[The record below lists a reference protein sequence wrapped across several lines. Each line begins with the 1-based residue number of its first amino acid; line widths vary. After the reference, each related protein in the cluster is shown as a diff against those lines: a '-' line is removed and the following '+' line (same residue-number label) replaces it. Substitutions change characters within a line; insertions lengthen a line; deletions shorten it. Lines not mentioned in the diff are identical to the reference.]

1 MGVTVHPGDCMEILP
16 TLPADSFHSVV
27 TDPPYH
33 LTSIVKRF
41 GGANAAPAKPGT
53 DGAYARASRGF
64 MGKVWDGGD
73 IAFRP
78 ETWAEVFRVMKP
90 GAHLLAFS
98 ATRTYHRMVCAIED
112 AGFEIRDQIGWLYG
126 SGFPKSHNVGKAI
139 DKAAGAEREV
149 IATRA
154 AAVGFD
160 TERQGGGGWAAGEIA
175 TTAPATPE
183 AAEWEGWGTALKPA
197 WEPVVVARKPLVGT
211 VAENVLQHGTGP
223 LNIDACRIETEEG
236 ANLRGG
242 FVSTKTAG
250 WDRPWKH
257 DEVAVAA
264 CKARGLEAAQHAESL
279 GRWPANVIHD
289 GSPEVVE
296 AFARYGDKGGAGHIE
311 RRNSDKFGSA
321 YGTFEGRRDEGWI
334 GYQDGGTAARFFY
347 AAKADKSDRLGS
359 KHPTVKPVALM
370 RYLLRLVT
378 PPGGMVLDP
387 FAGSGTT
394 GMAAL
399 AEGFDA
405 HLIESEAD
413 SVADIRRRIAHVEG
427 ADTPLFAGIEP

>member
-98 ATRTYHRMVCAIED
+98 ATRTYHRMACAIED

-160 TERQGGGGWAAGEIA
+160 TERQGGGGWAAGEIT

-211 VAENVLQHGTGP
+211 VAENVLRHGTGAF
-223 LNIDACRIETEEG
+223 NIDACRIETADSTG
-236 ANLRGG
+236 RHTMHTMRGG
-242 FVSTKTAG
+242 NYENH
-250 WDRPWKH
+250 RPS
-257 DEVAVAA
+257 E
-264 CKARGLEAAQHAESL
+264 RIESGGDAL

-289 GSPEVVE
+289 GSPEVLE
-296 AFARYGDKGGAGHIE
+296 AFARYGEKGGAGHIE
-311 RRNSDKFGSA
+311 RRNSDKFGNA

-334 GYQDGGTAARFFY
+334 AYQDGGTAARFFY

-405 HLIESEAD
+405 HLIEREAD

-427 ADTPLFAGIEP
+427 ADTPLFAGMAP